1 MENIVIKKSELLQ
14 FYANQTNSITLNER
28 VKLPNDE
35 INVRVKKSDVE
46 DFGTNGLDHKGW
58 LEIVPAQRNTTKI
71 YKVTQDQFGL
81 ILMAQLAKKSETTER
96 IDE

>member
-14 FYANQTNSITLNER
+14 FYEDQTKTKTLDER

-46 DFGTNGLDHKGW
+46 DFVINGLDHKGW
-58 LEIVPAQRNTTKI
+58 LEIVPAQRNTKKI

-81 ILMAQLAKKSETTER
+81 ILMTQLAKKSVNTER
-96 IDE
+96 IEE

>member
-14 FYANQTNSITLNER
+14 FYADQNKEKTLKER
-28 VKLPNDE
+28 VKLTNDE

-58 LEIVPAQRNTTKI
+58 LEIVPAQRNTKKI

-81 ILMAQLAKKSETTER
+81 ILMAQLAKKSKTTER
-96 IDE
+96 THE

>member
-1 MENIVIKKSELLQ
+1 MENLVIKKSELLQ
-14 FYANQTNSITLNER
+14 FYENQTKTKTLDER

-46 DFGTNGLDHKGW
+46 DFVINGLDHKGW
-58 LEIVPAQRNTTKI
+58 LEIVPAQRNTKKI

-81 ILMAQLAKKSETTER
+81 ILMTQLAKKSENTER
-96 IDE
+96 IEE